1 YAPFIG
7 QLLDPSA
14 DEEPLPELPHAM
26 ARLRVFQSLTRVLEL
41 FCGERAALLVFDDLQ
56 WADALSLA
64 ALEHLITHLERK
76 PWLIAATLRAEEV
89 TPAVHALLE
98 LPGCDLLH
106 VERLDDVTIRR
117 LTALMLGQTPSP
129 LLAETIARRSSGN
142 PFFVA
147 EHLQA
152 LIESRTLELNSTG
165 RWTMTASLA
174 ELPEPDSIQSLI
186 ADRITRLP
194 PHARMVGEVG
204 SLLGRRVDLGLL
216 RTLVS
221 MPPKRYHNALETL
234 YQRQI
239 LEPHVK
245 GHAIFVHDKLHEV
258 VYDRIDLERRVE
270 LHHKVAEALKDDVAQ
285 MGVVAWHWTEAGQPE
300 RARGCF
306 LKAAHHAAQRWALID
321 AQRYFLG
328 ALELFEPG
336 SAPHIRIDFVEMV
349 LSKGSDYELLETQ
362 VCKALE
368 TLQTHGDDEE
378 TQELRARAH
387 TALGETLSR
396 YGSQRYTE
404 ASQHT
409 AQGLELANAL
419 GNISLRARALRTMGV
434 LEVHQHDWSP
444 ESCERAMVVYRQASV
459 LWQVLSDPVQE
470 ASIIFAIGSL
480 HSNLNHRDDALNC
493 YQHALR
499 LQQANGDRKGE
510 YITQFNLG
518 WLHANEG
525 RYTQA
530 HQSYTAARAGFR
542 SIGDRLSEA
551 ITLNNIGLLHSFRCD
566 YRKAIEVYM
575 ASVELHRQLKTSSAA
590 FSRIN
595 IALMYAY
602 MGDFDRSM
610 EWAQKVMDRIDQERE
625 ERRVPLRM
633 ILCLIECH
641 RGNLDAALKLCQQE
655 LERLDSATFT

>member
-1 YAPFIG
+1 
-7 QLLDPSA
+7 
-14 DEEPLPELPHAM
+14 
-26 ARLRVFQSLTRVLEL
+26 
-41 FCGERAALLVFDDLQ
+41 
-56 WADALSLA
+56 
-64 ALEHLITHLERK
+64 
-76 PWLIAATLRAEEV
+76 
-89 TPAVHALLE
+89 
-98 LPGCDLLH
+98 
-106 VERLDDVTIRR
+106 
-117 LTALMLGQTPSP
+117 
-129 LLAETIARRSSGN
+129 
-142 PFFVA
+142 
-147 EHLQA
+147 
-152 LIESRTLELNSTG
+152 
-165 RWTMTASLA
+165 
-174 ELPEPDSIQSLI
+174 
-186 ADRITRLP
+186 
-194 PHARMVGEVG
+194 
-204 SLLGRRVDLGLL
+204 
-216 RTLVS
+216 
-221 MPPKRYHNALETL
+221 
-234 YQRQI
+234 
-239 LEPHVK
+239 
-245 GHAIFVHDKLHEV
+245 HEV

-655 LERLDSATFT
+655 LERLDSATFTGMHYSGMFWRMLAFIHCIRGNLDTAEEAALKAIDAEIVDKAVNNLIWARQDLCLVYIAQGSTKQARGVLDEVFQQLDQYPEDFQSFRARTHLLRARINRREGLYDAAQEDLDTSLRLYQKVHLRVETALVLCEQGLLAHDRGCDVVSWWTKAKHALEHLALYPESEAMLTMAKLEALLPNDASPNTPDASVQHT